1 MRIDRMTQAAAP
13 ASSATRPLLLRAAI
27 VLALTIV
34 LAASARAQVPFWP
47 VPMTLQTLAVLGI
60 AGLAGPGIAG
70 ATMLGYLAE
79 GAAGLPVF
87 AGTPAHGIGLAYLA
101 GPTGGYLAGMLV
113 ASVVVG
119 ALVRR
124 AGGHAGRIGGAMLL
138 GIVIVYACGAAWLAQ
153 FVGADR
159 ALALGVTPFLL
170 GDAIKA
176 TLATAL
182 VLALGR
188 SARAAS

>member
-1 MRIDRMTQAAAP
+1 MTQAAAP
-13 ASSATRPLLLRAAI
+13 ASSPARPLLLRAAI

-34 LAASARAQVPFWP
+34 LALSSRVQVPFWP

-60 AGLAGPGIAG
+60 AGLFGPQLAG
-70 ATMLGYLAE
+70 AAMLGYLAE

-87 AGTPAHGIGLAYLA
+87 AGTPLRGVGLSYLV
-101 GPTGGYLAGMLV
+101 GPTGGYLVGMVV

-124 AGGHAGRIGGAMLL
+124 AGATPWKIGVAMLA
-138 GIVIVYACGAAWLAQ
+138 GSAIIYACGAGWLARY
-153 FVGADR
+153 VGADQ
-159 ALALGVTPFLL
+159 AVSLGVVPFLL
-170 GDAIKA
+170 GDAVKA

-188 SARAAS
+188 SARSQA